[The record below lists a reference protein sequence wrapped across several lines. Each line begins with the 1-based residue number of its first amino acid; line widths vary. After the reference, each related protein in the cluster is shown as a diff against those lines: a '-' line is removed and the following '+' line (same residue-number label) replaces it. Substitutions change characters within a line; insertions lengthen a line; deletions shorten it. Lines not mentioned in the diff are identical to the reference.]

1 MNTKHNRDTVSR
13 NKIPNAN
20 CTNSTSGYELTV
32 IVPVY
37 DEEDNISALEEKLS
51 SFLSQSATATC
62 VLLVNDCSKD
72 RSKDRIVEVCNR
84 NEHFYYIS
92 LAKNSG
98 LSAALKAG
106 IDASFSKYVGYI
118 DADLQ
123 TAPEDFNLLI
133 PHLDDFEMVM
143 GIRAN
148 RKDSFVKNLSSRI
161 ANGFRRFMTKD
172 GIEDTGCPLKI
183 IRTDYAKRMPL
194 FTGMHRF
201 LPALILLQNGRIKQV
216 PVRHFARVAG
226 KSKYNLRNRLV
237 APFIDCFAYR
247 WMKKRYINYQ
257 VSENNIVK

>member
-1 MNTKHNRDTVSR
+1 MNTKHNRDTVSG
-13 NKIPNAN
+13 NKIPNPN

-183 IRTDYAKRMPL
+183 IRTDYAKRIPL

-257 VSENNIVK
+257 ISENNIEK